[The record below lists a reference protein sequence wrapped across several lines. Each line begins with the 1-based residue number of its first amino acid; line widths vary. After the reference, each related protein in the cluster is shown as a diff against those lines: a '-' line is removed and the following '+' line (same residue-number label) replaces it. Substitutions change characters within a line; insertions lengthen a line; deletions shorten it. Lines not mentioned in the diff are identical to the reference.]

1 MKILHGSAD
10 TEDARPGITEAER
23 AQHVATCRANVV
35 ESIAA
40 VLEVGRTHHTLTWS
54 PAAAVQGWAG
64 LGVPLP
70 QHLSEA
76 GQRVRKA
83 VESVTSVTSSSV
95 TSSSVTSSSV
105 TGAGAELTA
114 SVYSPHLA
122 RDVASLWAEAR
133 LQAAAARLSQVGGVE
148 EDCY

>member
-1 MKILHGSAD
+1 M
-10 TEDARPGITEAER
+10 
-23 AQHVATCRANVV
+23 
-35 ESIAA
+35 
-40 VLEVGRTHHTLTWS
+40 
-54 PAAAVQGWAG
+54 QGWAG

-83 VESVTSVTSSSV
+83 VESVTSVTSSSVTSSVTSSSV

>member
-1 MKILHGSAD
+1 M
-10 TEDARPGITEAER
+10 
-23 AQHVATCRANVV
+23 
-35 ESIAA
+35 
-40 VLEVGRTHHTLTWS
+40 
-54 PAAAVQGWAG
+54 QGWAG

-95 TSSSVTSSSV
+95 TSSSV
-105 TGAGAELTA
+105 GAELTA

-148 EDCY
+148 EDCN

>member
-1 MKILHGSAD
+1 M
-10 TEDARPGITEAER
+10 
-23 AQHVATCRANVV
+23 
-35 ESIAA
+35 
-40 VLEVGRTHHTLTWS
+40 
-54 PAAAVQGWAG
+54 QGWAS

-83 VESVTSVTSSSV
+83 VESVTSVTSSS
-95 TSSSVTSSSV
+95 
-105 TGAGAELTA
+105 AGAELTA

-122 RDVASLWAEAR
+122 LDVASLWAEAR

-148 EDCY
+148 EEIVTTLCTGL

>member
-95 TSSSVTSSSV
+95 T
-105 TGAGAELTA
+105 GAGAELPA
-114 SVYSPHLA
+114 SGYSPHLA

-148 EDCY
+148 EDCN

>member
-1 MKILHGSAD
+1 M
-10 TEDARPGITEAER
+10 
-23 AQHVATCRANVV
+23 
-35 ESIAA
+35 
-40 VLEVGRTHHTLTWS
+40 
-54 PAAAVQGWAG
+54 QGWAS

-105 TGAGAELTA
+105 TSSSAGAELTA

-122 RDVASLWAEAR
+122 LDVASLWAEAR
-133 LQAAAARLSQVGGVE
+133 LQAAAARLSQVGGVG
-148 EDCY
+148 EDCN

>member
-10 TEDARPGITEAER
+10 SADARPGITEAER

-35 ESIAA
+35 ESMAA
-40 VLEVGRTHHTLTWS
+40 VLEVGATHDTLTWS
-54 PAAAVQGWAG
+54 PAPAVQGWAG

-83 VESVTSVTSSSV
+83 VESVTSN
-95 TSSSVTSSSV
+95 VTSSSV

-133 LQAAAARLSQVGGVE
+133 LQSAAARLSQVGGVE
-148 EDCY
+148 EDCN

>member
-1 MKILHGSAD
+1 M
-10 TEDARPGITEAER
+10 
-23 AQHVATCRANVV
+23 
-35 ESIAA
+35 
-40 VLEVGRTHHTLTWS
+40 
-54 PAAAVQGWAG
+54 QGWAG

-95 TSSSVTSSSV
+95 TSVTCSS
-105 TGAGAELTA
+105 AGAELTA

-148 EDCY
+148 EDCHYRVHCPSWATLAPTS

>member
-10 TEDARPGITEAER
+10 TEGARPGITEAER

-40 VLEVGRTHHTLTWS
+40 VRWGAPAPHTDLVTS

-83 VESVTSVTSSSV
+83 VESVTSVT
-95 TSSSVTSSSV
+95 
-105 TGAGAELTA
+105 GGGAELTA

-148 EDCY
+148 EDCD

>member
-1 MKILHGSAD
+1 M
-10 TEDARPGITEAER
+10 
-23 AQHVATCRANVV
+23 
-35 ESIAA
+35 
-40 VLEVGRTHHTLTWS
+40 
-54 PAAAVQGWAG
+54 QGWAS

-105 TGAGAELTA
+105 TCSSAGAELTA

-148 EDCY
+148 EDCD

>member
-1 MKILHGSAD
+1 M
-10 TEDARPGITEAER
+10 
-23 AQHVATCRANVV
+23 
-35 ESIAA
+35 
-40 VLEVGRTHHTLTWS
+40 
-54 PAAAVQGWAG
+54 QGWAS

-95 TSSSVTSSSV
+95 TSSSVTSSV
-105 TGAGAELTA
+105 TSSSAGAELTA

-122 RDVASLWAEAR
+122 LDVASLWAEAR

-148 EDCY
+148 EEGIVTRLYRLTNECTAPSWATLAPTS

>member
-1 MKILHGSAD
+1 M
-10 TEDARPGITEAER
+10 
-23 AQHVATCRANVV
+23 
-35 ESIAA
+35 
-40 VLEVGRTHHTLTWS
+40 
-54 PAAAVQGWAG
+54 QGWAG

-83 VESVTSVTSSSV
+83 VESVTSVTSSSSV
-95 TSSSVTSSSV
+95 TNSSVTCSS
-105 TGAGAELTA
+105 AGAELTA

-148 EDCY
+148 EDCN

>member
-1 MKILHGSAD
+1 M
-10 TEDARPGITEAER
+10 
-23 AQHVATCRANVV
+23 
-35 ESIAA
+35 
-40 VLEVGRTHHTLTWS
+40 
-54 PAAAVQGWAG
+54 QGWAG

-105 TGAGAELTA
+105 TCSSAGAELTA

-148 EDCY
+148 EDCD

>member
-1 MKILHGSAD
+1 M
-10 TEDARPGITEAER
+10 
-23 AQHVATCRANVV
+23 
-35 ESIAA
+35 
-40 VLEVGRTHHTLTWS
+40 
-54 PAAAVQGWAG
+54 QGWAS

-95 TSSSVTSSSV
+95 TSSVTSSSV
-105 TGAGAELTA
+105 TSNSVTSSSAGAELTA

-122 RDVASLWAEAR
+122 LDVASLWAEAR

-148 EDCY
+148 EEGIVTRLYRLTNECTAPSWATLAPTS

>member
-1 MKILHGSAD
+1 M
-10 TEDARPGITEAER
+10 
-23 AQHVATCRANVV
+23 
-35 ESIAA
+35 
-40 VLEVGRTHHTLTWS
+40 
-54 PAAAVQGWAG
+54 QGWAG

-83 VESVTSVTSSSV
+83 VESVTSVTSVTSSSV
-95 TSSSVTSSSV
+95 TSSVTSSSV
-105 TGAGAELTA
+105 TGVGAELTA

-148 EDCY
+148 EDCN

>member
-1 MKILHGSAD
+1 M
-10 TEDARPGITEAER
+10 
-23 AQHVATCRANVV
+23 
-35 ESIAA
+35 
-40 VLEVGRTHHTLTWS
+40 
-54 PAAAVQGWAG
+54 QGWAS

-95 TSSSVTSSSV
+95 TSSSVTSSS
-105 TGAGAELTA
+105 AGAELTA

-122 RDVASLWAEAR
+122 LDVASLWAEAR

-148 EDCY
+148 EEGIVTRLYRLTNECTAPSWATLAPTS

>member
-40 VLEVGRTHHTLTWS
+40 VLEVGATHHTLTWS

-83 VESVTSVTSSSV
+83 VESVTSV

-148 EDCY
+148 EDCD

>member
-1 MKILHGSAD
+1 M
-10 TEDARPGITEAER
+10 
-23 AQHVATCRANVV
+23 
-35 ESIAA
+35 
-40 VLEVGRTHHTLTWS
+40 
-54 PAAAVQGWAG
+54 QGWAG
-64 LGVPLP
+64 LGFPLP
-70 QHLSEA
+70 QHLREA

-83 VESVTSVTSSSV
+83 VESVTSVTSV

-148 EDCY
+148 EDCD

>member
-1 MKILHGSAD
+1 M
-10 TEDARPGITEAER
+10 
-23 AQHVATCRANVV
+23 
-35 ESIAA
+35 
-40 VLEVGRTHHTLTWS
+40 
-54 PAAAVQGWAG
+54 QGWAS

-95 TSSSVTSSSV
+95 TSSVTSSSV
-105 TGAGAELTA
+105 TSSVTSSSAGAELTA

-122 RDVASLWAEAR
+122 LDVASLWAEAR

-148 EDCY
+148 EEDIL

>member
-1 MKILHGSAD
+1 M
-10 TEDARPGITEAER
+10 
-23 AQHVATCRANVV
+23 
-35 ESIAA
+35 
-40 VLEVGRTHHTLTWS
+40 
-54 PAAAVQGWAG
+54 QGWAG

-83 VESVTSVTSSSV
+83 VESVTSVTSSSVTSSSV

-148 EDCY
+148 EDCD

>member
-40 VLEVGRTHHTLTWS
+40 VLEVGRTYTCTTHSTWS
-54 PAAAVQGWAG
+54 HAAAVQGWAG

-83 VESVTSVTSSSV
+83 VESVTSVT
-95 TSSSVTSSSV
+95 
-105 TGAGAELTA
+105 GGGAELTA

-148 EDCY
+148 EDCD

>member
-1 MKILHGSAD
+1 M
-10 TEDARPGITEAER
+10 
-23 AQHVATCRANVV
+23 
-35 ESIAA
+35 
-40 VLEVGRTHHTLTWS
+40 
-54 PAAAVQGWAG
+54 QGWAG

-95 TSSSVTSSSV
+95 TSSSVTSSVTSSSV

-133 LQAAAARLSQVGGVE
+133 LQAAAARLSQVSGVE
-148 EDCY
+148 EDCN

>member
-40 VLEVGRTHHTLTWS
+40 VLEVGATHHTLTWS
-54 PAAAVQGWAG
+54 PAAVQGWAG

-83 VESVTSVTSSSV
+83 VESVTSV

-148 EDCY
+148 EDCN

>member
-1 MKILHGSAD
+1 M
-10 TEDARPGITEAER
+10 
-23 AQHVATCRANVV
+23 
-35 ESIAA
+35 
-40 VLEVGRTHHTLTWS
+40 
-54 PAAAVQGWAG
+54 QGWAG

-83 VESVTSVTSSSV
+83 VESVTSVTSSSSV
-95 TSSSVTSSSV
+95 TNSSVTCSSV
-105 TGAGAELTA
+105 TCSSAGAELTA

-122 RDVASLWAEAR
+122 RDVASLWAKAR

-148 EDCY
+148 EDCN